1 MTAHAGTVIPKA
13 QKRQPPSPDI
23 PSQAPP
29 HPWFCHLPSGGSR
42 VRRATGRRWPGF
54 WKHFRAAQR
63 QGMPRVLFVPHSL
76 GAPAKQPDTLASA
89 GDMGQ
94 VARSVLNS
102 FSKAFSPGSRM
113 APGQF
118 VWSGFARAGALAPC
132 QLRRKARSS
141 RRTCASPTP
150 AQGIHSVQVNHQV
163 LTDGSVPA
171 DGHSFMGA
179 QLQTSSQQAA
189 VEQVV

>member
-1 MTAHAGTVIPKA
+1 MGPEPGRP
-13 QKRQPPSPDI
+13 Q
-23 PSQAPP
+23 
-29 HPWFCHLPSGGSR
+29 GGS
-42 VRRATGRRWPGF
+42 GQGP

-132 QLRRKARSS
+132 QLRRKARGS

-150 AQGIHSVQVNHQV
+150 TQGIHSVHVNHQV
-163 LTDGSVPA
+163 LTDCSVPT
-171 DGHSFMGA
+171 DGYSFMGA

-189 VEQVV
+189 VDQVV